1 MAPFTIE
8 LGGQAEIP
16 HHAERALIHVSA
28 SSTGLNKAA
37 VSDEVLTT
45 AKHIETL
52 LKDLSPADDTQAAKE
67 AAPLAH
73 WSKTSLSSTSW
84 LPWDHTFSTH
94 RAREYSA
101 RIKFDIRFKK
111 FKELGELGSR
121 LSSLEHTEVTDIDW
135 ILTAATEK
143 SYRSQLRRAAAQD
156 AMQKAQDYCEVLG
169 CTNVRP
175 VKLEETQGAHRVS
188 ALNQR
193 NMGVSYQQMQ
203 SMPQMQV
210 APGYGPQ
217 GGVSTGTDQRDE
229 SALEF
234 RPQEVRM
241 RMSVSVKFRA
251 E

>member
-1 MAPFTIE
+1 MASFTIE
-8 LGGQAEIP
+8 LEGQAEIP

-45 AKHIETL
+45 AKHIENL
-52 LKDLSPADDTQAAKE
+52 LRDLAPVDDTPAAKD
-67 AAPLAH
+67 AASLAH

-84 LPWDHTFSTH
+84 LPWDHRANKH
-94 RAREYSA
+94 KAREYNA
-101 RIKFDIRFKK
+101 CIKFDIRFKK
-111 FKELGELGSR
+111 FKELGEFGAR
-121 LSSLEHTEVTDIDW
+121 LSALEHCEVTDIDW

-143 SYRSQLRRAAAQD
+143 SYRAQLRRAAAHD
-156 AMQKAQDYCEVLG
+156 AMQKAQDYCDVLG

-175 VKLEETQGAHRVS
+175 VKLEETQGAHRIS
-188 ALNQR
+188 ALDRR
-193 NMGVSYQQMQ
+193 NMGVSYQ
-203 SMPQMQV
+203 PMQV

-217 GGVSTGTDQRDE
+217 SAVEQRNEST
-229 SALEF
+229 LEF

-241 RMSVSVKFRA
+241 KMSVCVKFCA